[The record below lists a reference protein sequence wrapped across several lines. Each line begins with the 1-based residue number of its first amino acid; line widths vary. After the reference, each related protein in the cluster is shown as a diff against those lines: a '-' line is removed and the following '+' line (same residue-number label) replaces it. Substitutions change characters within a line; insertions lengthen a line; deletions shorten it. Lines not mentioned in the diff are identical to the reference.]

1 MEDTIM
7 KKTYINPEIAVIK
20 IASKAQML
28 AGSEILTTGS
38 TPTDPASSDS
48 RSFDFDDFDL
58 GDEEDF

>member
-28 AGSEILTTGS
+28 AGSEIPTGS
-38 TPTDPASSDS
+38 TPTNPGSSDA
-48 RSFDFDDFDL
+48 RGTFDFDDFE
-58 GDEEDF
+58 DE

>member
-28 AGSEILTTGS
+28 AGSEIPTGS
-38 TPTDPASSDS
+38 TPTSPESSDA
-48 RSFDFDDFDL
+48 RSFDFDDFDDL
-58 GDEEDF
+58 DEEDF

>member
-28 AGSEILTTGS
+28 AGSEILTGS
-38 TPTDPASSDS
+38 KPTDPASSDS

>member
-28 AGSEILTTGS
+28 AGSTLETGS
-38 TPTDPASSDS
+38 TPTSPESSDA
-48 RSFDFDDFDL
+48 RSFDFDDFDDL
-58 GDEEDF
+58 DDEDF